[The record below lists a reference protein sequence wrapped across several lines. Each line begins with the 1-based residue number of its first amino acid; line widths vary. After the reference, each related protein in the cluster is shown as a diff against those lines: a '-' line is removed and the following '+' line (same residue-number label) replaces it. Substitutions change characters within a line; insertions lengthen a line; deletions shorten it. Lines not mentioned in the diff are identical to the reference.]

1 MVRMNARFA
10 DSLAAASKPILG
22 DLHPALVP
30 IAREGIVKVGR
41 LYFLKSF
48 IRQRSTA
55 PKDLDEIGFEHWVNH
70 LHLDDYVATDHLR
83 QSLRFMNQVLAHWNR
98 QKRVGALNSF
108 VSLPKNRKSAV
119 LSFHL
124 VRPGQTYLDDDLE
137 GYRSE
142 AVLEISS
149 RDMSFFKPL

>member
-10 DSLAAASKPILG
+10 DFLAAARKPILG
-22 DLHPALVP
+22 ELHPALAP
-30 IAREGIVKVGR
+30 IAREGIVKIGR

-55 PKDLDEIGFEHWVNH
+55 PKELDEIGVEHWVNH
-70 LHLDDYVATDHLR
+70 FHLDDYVAVDHLQ
-83 QSLRFMNQVLAHWNR
+83 QSLRFMNQVFEQWNR
-98 QKRVGALNSF
+98 RRSVGVLNSL
-108 VSLPKNRKSAV
+108 VALAKNGKSAV

-142 AVLEISS
+142 AILEISS
-149 RDMSFFKPL
+149 RDVSFFKLL